1 MAALNL
7 DEEQVE
13 KKEVKARKKTKKTRE
28 LLEEADRQMEQLHRQ
43 HDEYEEVL
51 ATLNKQSEELGE
63 QDAKGLKVEHAK
75 FGEGKVTAQDG
86 KYIDVKFGKVIKK
99 FVLPGA
105 IAEKHLKV
113 SDEKIQEFY
122 NKSDDIHKQILKVQ
136 MQLRSTDFAI
146 ERQAD
151 NIEKLNQKA

>member
-1 MAALNL
+1 MALNL
-7 DEEQVE
+7 EEEQVE
-13 KKEVKARKKTKKTRE
+13 KKEVKTRKKTKKTRE

-43 HDEYEEVL
+43 HAEYEEVL
-51 ATLNKQSEELGE
+51 ASLNKQSNDLGE
-63 QDAKGLKVEHAK
+63 RDAKGLKVEHFK
-75 FGEGKVTAQDG
+75 FGEGKVTSQDG
-86 KYIDVKFGKVIKK
+86 KYIEVKFGKVVKK

-113 SDEKIQEFY
+113 SDEEVQEYY
-122 NKSDDIHKQILKVQ
+122 NKSDDLHKQIMKVQ

>member
-1 MAALNL
+1 MALNL
-7 DEEQVE
+7 EEEQVE
-13 KKEVKARKKTKKTRE
+13 KKEVKTRKKTKKTRE
-28 LLEEADRQMEQLHRQ
+28 LLEEADRQMKELHRQ
-43 HDEYEEVL
+43 RDEYEEVL
-51 ATLNKQSEELGE
+51 ASLNKQSDDLGE
-63 QDAKGLKVEHAK
+63 KNAKGLKVEHVK
-75 FGEGKVTAQDG
+75 FGEGKVTSQDG
-86 KYIDVKFGKVIKK
+86 KYIEVKFGKVVKK

-113 SDEKIQEFY
+113 SDEEIQEYY

>member
-1 MAALNL
+1 MALNL
-7 DEEQVE
+7 EEEQVE

-28 LLEEADRQMEQLHRQ
+28 LLEEADRQMKELHRQ
-43 HDEYEEVL
+43 RDEYAEVL
-51 ATLNKQSEELGE
+51 DSLNKQTEELGE
-63 QDAKGLKVEHAK
+63 MSAKGLNVEHEK
-75 FGEGKVTAQDG
+75 FGEGKVSSQDG
-86 KYIDVKFGKVIKK
+86 KYIEVKFGKVVKK

-113 SDEKIQEFY
+113 SDEKILEFY
-122 NKSDDIHKQILKVQ
+122 NKCDDIHKQILKVQ

>member
-1 MAALNL
+1 MALNL
-7 DEEQVE
+7 EEEQVE

-28 LLEEADRQMEQLHRQ
+28 LLEEADRQMKELHRQ
-43 HDEYEEVL
+43 RDEYAEVL
-51 ATLNKQSEELGE
+51 DSLNKQSEELGE
-63 QDAKGLKVEHAK
+63 MSAKGLKVEHEK
-75 FGEGKVTAQDG
+75 FGEGKISSQDG
-86 KYIDVKFGKVIKK
+86 KYIEVKFGKVVKK
-99 FVLPGA
+99 FVLPSA

-113 SDEKIQEFY
+113 SDEKILEFY
-122 NKSDDIHKQILKVQ
+122 NKCDDIHKQILKVQ